1 MVAGRA
7 AKVVSLWQQC
17 GLAASVVPRV
27 FVLLVDGCAAR
38 TDVQL
43 LQRRGR
49 ELCSMLCGTFYLL
62 LKVLSVAGQV

>member
-1 MVAGRA
+1 MAAVWAG
-7 AKVVSLWQQC
+7 SQC
-17 GLAASVVPRV
+17 CTQSVCIAGGWLCSKDSVR
-27 FVLLVDGCAAR
+27 
-38 TDVQL
+38 L